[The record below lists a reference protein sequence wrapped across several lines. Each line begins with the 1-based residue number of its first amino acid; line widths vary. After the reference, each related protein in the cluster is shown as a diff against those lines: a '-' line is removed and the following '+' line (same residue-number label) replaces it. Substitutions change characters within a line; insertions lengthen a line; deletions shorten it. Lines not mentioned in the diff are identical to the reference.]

1 MLKAASEI
9 SYDHFSST
17 SSDRLTSSSH
27 QKRPRSSHL
36 MECSST
42 ADPATQLSPHKHSR
56 NLHETS
62 FESYFGVERS
72 ASNSDVVRIRVPY
85 SREDAMQL
93 KKATSQDENK
103 IRISVNHDLNTAE
116 NGNSRTRAGS
126 QKSGEEPRNSQRAS
140 LEESFNTKLVM
151 KQQNN
156 SHYIK
161 SNSKSMTNL

>member
-9 SYDHFSST
+9 SYDHLST
-17 SSDRLTSSSH
+17 SSSDRLASS
-27 QKRPRSSHL
+27 QKRPRSHL
-36 MECSST
+36 LESDRGTS
-42 ADPATQLSPHKHSR
+42 DVGKSR

-85 SREDAMQL
+85 SREDALQL

-103 IRISVNHDLNTAE
+103 IRISVNHDQKTRQNGE
-116 NGNSRTRAGS
+116 NSEN
-126 QKSGEEPRNSQRAS
+126 
-140 LEESFNTKLVM
+140 LEESFNTKLQL
-151 KQQNN
+151 KKNN
-156 SHYIK
+156 HYIK